1 VTSPIDDLLT
11 IRDYLRYA
19 ASQFAASEIFFGHGT
34 DNVWDEAVHL
44 VMRSLHLPLENNTQF
59 LDARLTRDER
69 VLILER
75 VGRRINER
83 VPLAYLLGEAWFM
96 GMPFHIDERVLV
108 PRSPIGELIEN
119 GFQPWLGDKPLGEAW
134 FMGMPFHIDER
145 VLVPRSPIGE
155 LIENGFQPWLG
166 DKPVERILDL
176 CTGSGCIGI
185 GAASVFEDARVDLSD
200 ISPEALAV
208 AESNIEL
215 HELRDRV
222 RTVQSDVFENIIG
235 RYDIIVSNPPYVDAE
250 DLSDMPREFHHEPA
264 LGLAAGNDG
273 LDIAHRIIAGAAEHL
288 SPKGLLVVEVGNSWV
303 ALDEA
308 YPDLPMTWLEFS
320 NGGDGVFAI
329 SEQDLRQWQSRH

>member
-1 VTSPIDDLLT
+1 MTSPIEDLHT
-11 IRDYLRYA
+11 ARDYLRYA
-19 ASQFAASEIFFGHGT
+19 FSQFAASKVFFGHGT

-44 VMRSLHLPLENNTQF
+44 VMRSLHLPLENNTLF
-59 LDARLTRDER
+59 LDARLTREER
-69 VLILER
+69 QLILER
-75 VGRRINER
+75 IRRRIDER

-96 GMPFHIDERVLV
+96 GMPFHV
-108 PRSPIGELIEN
+108 
-119 GFQPWLGDKPLGEAW
+119 
-134 FMGMPFHIDER
+134 DER

-185 GAASVFEDARVDLSD
+185 GAATVFEDASVDLSD
-200 ISPEALAV
+200 ISSDALVV

-215 HELRDRV
+215 HELRERV
-222 RTVQSDVFENIIG
+222 RTIQSDVFANISG
-235 RYDIIVSNPPYVDAE
+235 QYDIIVSNPPYVDAK
-250 DLSDMPREFHHEPA
+250 DLAGMPDEFQHEPA

-273 LDIAHRIIAGAAEHL
+273 LDIAHRIIARAAEHL
-288 SPKGLLVVEVGNSWV
+288 TPGGLLVVEVGNSWV

-308 YPDLPMTWLEFS
+308 YPDLPFTWLEFS

-329 SEQDLRQWQSRH
+329 TEQDLRQWQSKH